1 MTENNGLIYV
11 SGRHVTAEKEA
22 AAALDRAQRQ
32 TAHLQK
38 MDAIGQLTGG
48 IAHDFNNLLM
58 IVSGHAQSLKN
69 RLKEPKD
76 TRAVQAIEMAATR
89 GENLT
94 RQLLSFARTLPLNP
108 TVINPAE
115 AVGAIRDVLAGSMHV
130 NIKFHIDMP
139 DNTWPV
145 LVDKSELELA
155 LINLAVNARDAMPEG
170 GRISIAAENV
180 QLDADEA
187 PEGSAGDFVA
197 LSVTDTGSGIPADLL
212 TRVVEPFFTTK
223 GPDKG
228 TGLGLSQVY
237 GFVKQST
244 GHVKIESNPRVGTT
258 VRLYLPRAPG
268 SAGLAGATPTGE
280 RQYRGDECV
289 LVVEDDHGVRDF
301 AVSVLREFGYHVL
314 EAANGEAALELLA
327 ATAGIDLLFTDVVM
341 PGKLTGADL
350 AKAAL
355 ERRPGLRLL
364 FTSGYTTRLVEKE
377 WPENTVDLLRKPY
390 RSVDLAA
397 RVRAVLDRSAAAE

>member
-1 MTENNGLIYV
+1 MSE
-11 SGRHVTAEKEA
+11 E
-22 AAALDRAQRQ
+22 
-32 TAHLQK
+32 
-38 MDAIGQLTGG
+38 
-48 IAHDFNNLLM
+48 
-58 IVSGHAQSLKN
+58 
-69 RLKEPKD
+69 
-76 TRAVQAIEMAATR
+76 
-89 GENLT
+89 
-94 RQLLSFARTLPLNP
+94 
-108 TVINPAE
+108 
-115 AVGAIRDVLAGSMHV
+115 VLAHV
-130 NIKFHIDMP
+130 F
-139 DNTWPV
+139 
-145 LVDKSELELA
+145 
-155 LINLAVNARDAMPEG
+155 
-170 GRISIAAENV
+170 
-180 QLDADEA
+180 
-187 PEGSAGDFVA
+187 
-197 LSVTDTGSGIPADLL
+197 
-212 TRVVEPFFTTK
+212 EPFFTTK
-223 GPDKG
+223 EVGKG

-268 SAGLAGATPTGE
+268 SAGVAGATPTGE

-314 EAANGEAALELLA
+314 EAPNGEAALELLA